1 MNLQQIK
8 NICTDI
14 KSDDEWV
21 CDSHDSAE
29 HKGIIYG
36 LDQLVKHLEEVSPKE
51 TDNNKDIALITS
63 IIINEDMLG
72 GTVFQTFDKA
82 YELAKAF
89 QKKYAHDFNWENQ
102 DLDFD
107 EAIVQFVNSK
117 NINSYG

>member
-51 TDNNKDIALITS
+51 TDNNNA
-63 IIINEDMLG
+63 
-72 GTVFQTFDKA
+72 DK
-82 YELAKAF
+82 E
-89 QKKYAHDFNWENQ
+89 HSGEENQ
-102 DLDFD
+102 IKI
-107 EAIVQFVNSK
+107 EEVE
-117 NINSYG
+117 

>member
-51 TDNNKDIALITS
+51 TDVNILFVKEQLVDLIWDAQRMSSSGRETLNALLKHFKM
-63 IIINEDMLG
+63 EPL
-72 GTVFQTFDKA
+72 
-82 YELAKAF
+82 
-89 QKKYAHDFNWENQ
+89 
-102 DLDFD
+102 
-107 EAIVQFVNSK
+107 NSEY
-117 NINSYG
+117 YG